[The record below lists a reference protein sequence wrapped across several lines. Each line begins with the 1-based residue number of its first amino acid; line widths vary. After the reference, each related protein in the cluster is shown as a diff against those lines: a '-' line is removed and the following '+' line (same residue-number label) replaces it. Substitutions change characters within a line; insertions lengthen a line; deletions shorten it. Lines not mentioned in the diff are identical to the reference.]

1 MASGCFLKI
10 KSIADVPDIVV
21 IPESM
26 LHASLKK
33 RVLLDAENFSITKIQ
48 CKIETQNNILK
59 IIFDYFIKSKNTQK
73 RYSFYKLHMIKIKYQ
88 IDFFL
93 FFPLE

>member
-1 MASGCFLKI
+1 M
-10 KSIADVPDIVV
+10 
-21 IPESM
+21 
-26 LHASLKK
+26 
-33 RVLLDAENFSITKIQ
+33 KIQ

-59 IIFDYFIKSKNTQK
+59 IISDYFIKSKNTQK

-88 IDFFL
+88 IDFYL